1 MEKKNH
7 TKKACK
13 KHFVQYSTVSD
24 GGVIDN
30 SDDHHRG
37 GGFSAAARAAAGA
50 AGLGD
55 LGGRRRGQ
63 RGAEPAQQ
71 QGVLNL
77 PREEAVRRVGHGE

>member
-1 MEKKNH
+1 MQKSI
-7 TKKACK
+7 
-13 KHFVQYSTVSD
+13 VQYSTVSD